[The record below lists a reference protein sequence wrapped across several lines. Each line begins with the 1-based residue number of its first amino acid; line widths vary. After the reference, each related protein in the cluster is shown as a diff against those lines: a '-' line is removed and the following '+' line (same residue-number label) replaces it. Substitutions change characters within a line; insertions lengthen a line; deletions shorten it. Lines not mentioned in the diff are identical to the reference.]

1 MSCSLWDYTQEKQ
14 KTEPTQIENEAAST
28 FADRLILWH
37 KGHELAI
44 NSIQYSLGRNYAEDY
59 EGYNNA
65 YTLWTAIAVA
75 CKLKGLGTLNNLYRQ
90 LIQVDLRS
98 YDGASDYIAKFK
110 SILTF
115 IHLISPVFKLETNFL
130 IFLFYTGLGKAQNQY
145 YTNYTQTYTPLKDKL
160 DPDNATKVVGQ
171 EAAYSLEYATNRFLQ
186 TVKNPS
192 SNRDDASTAYASE
205 SVEAYLAG
213 QFPGPKPGATL
224 KTLAPQAE
232 AVDGPEGRWT
242 QKLVKFCTICR
253 KEYHIASECYT
264 LTKKGKRG
272 QGSRNRKKGDK
283 PKAKKDKDKDKDK
296 NNKGKSKG
304 KRPHS
309 NTKSKPETYIAY
321 EAFAAP
327 ARITP
332 VRWVLDNVC
341 F

>member
-1 MSCSLWDYTQEKQ
+1 MSYSLWDYTQEKQ

-65 YTLWTAIAVA
+65 YTLWTAIAAA
-75 CKLKGLGTLNNLYRQ
+75 CKLKGSGTLNDLYRQ

-98 YDGASDYIAKFK
+98 CDGASDYIAKFK
-110 SILTF
+110 SILTS
-115 IHLISPVFKLETNFL
+115 IHLISPALKLETNFL
-130 IFLFYTGLGKAQNQY
+130 IFLFHTGLGKAQNQY
-145 YTNYTQTYTPLKDKL
+145 YTNYTQTHAPLKDKL
-160 DPDNATKVVGQ
+160 DPDDATKVVGQ

-232 AVDGPEGRWT
+232 AVDGPEGR
-242 QKLVKFCTICR
+242 
-253 KEYHIASECYT
+253 
-264 LTKKGKRG
+264 
-272 QGSRNRKKGDK
+272 
-283 PKAKKDKDKDKDK
+283 
-296 NNKGKSKG
+296 
-304 KRPHS
+304 
-309 NTKSKPETYIAY
+309 
-321 EAFAAP
+321 
-327 ARITP
+327 
-332 VRWVLDNVC
+332 
-341 F
+341 